1 MTAPSAVAACS
12 AEERLAW
19 LVLNRAAG
27 ARERR
32 CQRLV
37 EAFGTAEAA
46 LSAGPS
52 SWEPVIGRAAVNG
65 VRIEPELWDW
75 ASGEV
80 AAVAGLAGRVLTLA
94 DPGYPPLL
102 RQIPVPPP
110 VLYAVGKTGFDRPAV
125 AVVGPRAATEYGRR
139 VARLLAHE
147 LAAAGVCVVSGMAV
161 GVDTAA
167 HLGAL
172 EAGGRTLAVLG
183 CGVDVGYPAGAD
195 ELRRRIPVQGA
206 LLSEFPLGT
215 GPEPGAFPRRNRIIS
230 GLCRGVVVVETPER
244 SGALNTVSHALEQGR
259 EVMVVPGSVLDGR
272 SRGCHALLR
281 QGAALVEDAGDVLR
295 HLELIPAP
303 DPVMTGEGPSLD
315 EEEAGDDEE
324 GTGAREIRRL
334 LGREPRQ
341 IDDLAVDAGRPA
353 SEVLAALLELELSGK
368 VSQLPGKW
376 FVRSGSP
383 VTTAR

>member
-1 MTAPSAVAACS
+1 MTAPSAVPACPP
-12 AEERLAW
+12 EERLAW
-19 LVLNRAAG
+19 LVLSRAAG

-46 LSAGPS
+46 LTAGPL

-65 VRIEPELWDW
+65 ARIAPELWDW
-75 ASGEV
+75 AEGEV

-110 VLYAVGKTGFDRPAV
+110 VLYVVGAVGFDRPAV

-172 EAGGRTLAVLG
+172 EAGGQTLAVLG
-183 CGVDVGYPAGAD
+183 CGVDVGYPAKAD

-206 LLSEFPLGT
+206 LLSEFALGT

-259 EVMVVPGSVLDGR
+259 EVMAVPGSVLDGR
-272 SRGCHALLR
+272 SRGCHSLLR
-281 QGAALVEDAGDVLR
+281 QGAVLVEDAGDVLR
-295 HLELIPAP
+295 HLDLVP
-303 DPVMTGEGPSLD
+303 DPVPDGEPSLD

-341 IDDLAVDAGRPA
+341 IDDLAADAGRPA
-353 SEVLAALLELELSGK
+353 SELLAALLDLELSGK

-376 FVRSGSP
+376 FVRSGPRSP